1 MKITGLTITNKDAAD
16 VVITAVEGGTN
27 YWAEVQEYN
36 WSTWYE
42 KDEARSNET
51 YSFERVKDLP
61 EDFVFVQI
69 REDADRVDPE
79 RFSNTWIP
87 LTREVIEK
95 GVRLCF
101 ERYPQL
107 ITVDEGSDGQV
118 DFDVDASGAD
128 VIVQLAIFGEVI
140 YG

>member
-1 MKITGLTITNKDAAD
+1 MRITGLKITNKDAAD

-27 YWAEVQEYN
+27 YWAEVKDYN

-51 YSFERVKDLP
+51 YSFDRVKDLP

-69 REDADRVDPE
+69 REDAEQVEPE

-107 ITVDEGSDGQV
+107 ITVDEGSNGEV
-118 DFDVDASGAD
+118 DFNVDADGAD
-128 VIVQLAIFGEVI
+128 VIVQLAIFEEVI
-140 YG
+140 YA